1 MADKPDGERSERR
14 KPDAERRT
22 SKDDRRGG
30 DRVVTETKPRRK
42 EPNRRSE

>member
-1 MADKPDGERSERR
+1 MADKPDGERPERRESDSERR
-14 KPDAERRT
+14 A
-22 SKDDRRGG
+22 SKEDRRGG

>member
-1 MADKPDGERSERR
+1 MADKPDGEETERR
-14 KPDAERRT
+14 EPDAERRT
-22 SKDDRRGG
+22 AEDERRGD

>member
-1 MADKPDGERSERR
+1 MADKPEEEQTERR
-14 KPDAERRT
+14 KPDSDRRI
-22 SKDDRRGG
+22 SEEDRRGG